1 MRTKKISNTRFS
13 HKLDKIFWLI
23 ISLLPVLS
31 WLIYLYG
38 YVHFVT
44 DPSTGVVY
52 FFNWLQSNF
61 LIANFGSNPFYS
73 VLSQIFGPGG
83 VMPLLDANVLSL
95 FVACGICNLC
105 RECIFSWHFVCTC
118 LLRLASAPPYLA
130 GDSVYRLSY
139 RK

>member
-31 WLIYLYG
+31 WFIYLYG

-44 DPSTGVVY
+44 NPSTSVVY

-61 LIANFGSNPFYS
+61 LITDFSSNPFYS
-73 VLSQIFGPGG
+73 VLFQIFGPGG
-83 VMPLLDANVLSL
+83 VFPLLDANVLSL
-95 FVACGICNLC
+95 FVWFLTI
-105 RECIFSWHFVCTC
+105 EVIHVCFDVIVFIP
-118 LLRLASAPPYLA
+118 RLAHKWISKAVQN
-130 GDSVYRLSY
+130 D
-139 RK
+139 